1 MLMSAIEFEGSHV
14 ERGSVD
20 FSFTCLLLSIYLPHL
35 VQFRKKKKKKFS
47 CNRRLRSFN
56 RTVASIFI
64 KSQILLLRAYQLI
77 STIVLVDIYQLYIII
92 VCLLTISFR

>member
-1 MLMSAIEFEGSHV
+1 MLMSAIEFEDSHV

-35 VQFRKKKKKKFS
+35 VQFRKKKKKFS

-56 RTVASIFI
+56 RSVASIFI

>member
-35 VQFRKKKKKKFS
+35 VQFRKKFS
-47 CNRRLRSFN
+47 CNRRLWSFN
-56 RTVASIFI
+56 RSVASIFI